1 MRKNRNT
8 RRVHKKRVTRTRTR
22 TRIRSRNHRM
32 KVSRK
37 QRQMRGG
44 DYATPTTAEFKGFAY
59 PKKRTLYVVYPG
71 GINPVNE
78 YIDTLDTQGHL
89 QDYQG

>member
-8 RRVHKKRVTRTRTR
+8 RRTHKKRAVRTHKRAC
-22 TRIRSRNHRM
+22 
-32 KVSRK
+32 K
-37 QRQMRGG
+37 QRHMRGG
-44 DYATPTTAEFKGFAY
+44 DYATPTTTEFKGFAY

-78 YIDTLDTQGHL
+78 YIDTLDTQGHM